1 MRKGYRPNVG
11 IIIANTKGKLLYC
24 KRRRSNNWQFPQGG
38 IDRNETPEQA
48 AFRELF
54 EEVGIKKHNVKIIA
68 ESQHWYQYD
77 LPKKF
82 QLNKLLWN
90 NFRGQSQKWFIFKLI
105 ADAEISFDNDP
116 HPEFDSFKWVN
127 FWDPIDEIIEFKKDI
142 YQKVLTEFE
151 QPYKKEFEI

>member
-54 EEVGIKKHNVKIIA
+54 EEVGIKKHNVKIEHYIISSGITDMIEGCKFIKQINKVYA
-68 ESQHWYQYD
+68 CEYIYKNKRGIW
-77 LPKKF
+77 PK
-82 QLNKLLWN
+82 LSVNYSN
-90 NFRGQSQKWFIFKLI
+90 NY
-105 ADAEISFDNDP
+105 
-116 HPEFDSFKWVN
+116 VN
-127 FWDPIDEIIEFKKDI
+127 
-142 YQKVLTEFE
+142 
-151 QPYKKEFEI
+151 

>member
-68 ESQHWYQYD
+68 ESQHTGT
-77 LPKKF
+77 
-82 QLNKLLWN
+82 NM
-90 NFRGQSQKWFIFKLI
+90 
-105 ADAEISFDNDP
+105 
-116 HPEFDSFKWVN
+116 
-127 FWDPIDEIIEFKKDI
+127 I
-142 YQKVLTEFE
+142 YQKNFN
-151 QPYKKEFEI
+151 

>member
-90 NFRGQSQKWFIFKLI
+90 NFKGQSQKWFIFKFLGNNSEI
-105 ADAEISFDNDP
+105 NIPEKVCREMAKEAMKQERLLVNNPRTITLADAE
-116 HPEFDSFKWVN
+116 K
-127 FWDPIDEIIEFKKDI
+127 I
-142 YQKVLTEFE
+142 YKAAW
-151 QPYKKEFEI
+151 

>member
-54 EEVGIKKHNVKIIA
+54 EEVGIKTVSYTHLT
-68 ESQHWYQYD
+68 
-77 LPKKF
+77 LPT
-82 QLNKLLWN
+82 
-90 NFRGQSQKWFIFKLI
+90 
-105 ADAEISFDNDP
+105 
-116 HPEFDSFKWVN
+116 
-127 FWDPIDEIIEFKKDI
+127 IDR
-142 YQKVLTEFE
+142 V
-151 QPYKKEFEI
+151 